1 MSLNNKINQ
10 RFEKID
16 FSIIPIIDNEK
27 ISVIYQID
35 IRILQIIQ

>member
-10 RFEKID
+10 RFGKID
-16 FSIIPIIDNEK
+16 LKDYIDHLSMQK

-35 IRILQIIQ
+35 IRI